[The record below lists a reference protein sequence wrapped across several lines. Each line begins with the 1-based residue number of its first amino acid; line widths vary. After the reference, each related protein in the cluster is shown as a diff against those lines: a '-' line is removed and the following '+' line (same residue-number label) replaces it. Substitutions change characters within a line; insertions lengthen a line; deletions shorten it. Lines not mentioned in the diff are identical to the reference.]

1 MLKLSIL
8 NERNSNDNEHLTQQ
22 QQQKY
27 STGNDSSAYIFVP
40 SSLRRLN
47 SNGCQKERKEL
58 HFLGYSS
65 RQNRKKDIKP
75 ETISPK
81 IKKPKEKKDQKM
93 KRKMIGKKPKK
104 KNDKKRVKRKRNE
117 ELEEFQEK
125 FILSCLQ
132 LVWLLSSIEFEFHA
146 TRLLPSILTWII
158 TPRWTSMVK
167 ICHEFPTVPATKIS
181 LQIIFELPTH
191 FVSVSILCSIINFLP
206 ELFFLPTIP
215 NPSTILAQFFIS
227 RKLSRDFEKEQIRSN
242 G

>member
-1 MLKLSIL
+1 
-8 NERNSNDNEHLTQQ
+8 
-22 QQQKY
+22 
-27 STGNDSSAYIFVP
+27 
-40 SSLRRLN
+40 
-47 SNGCQKERKEL
+47 
-58 HFLGYSS
+58 
-65 RQNRKKDIKP
+65 
-75 ETISPK
+75 
-81 IKKPKEKKDQKM
+81 M
-93 KRKMIGKKPKK
+93 KRKMIRKKQNKK

-167 ICHEFPTVPATKIS
+167 ICHEFPIVPATKIS

-191 FVSVSILCSIINFLP
+191 FVSVSILCSITNFLP

-227 RKLSRDFEKEQIRSN
+227 RKLSRDFEKEQIRFKWLNQNNVMNEFFQNIIAIFVVRSN
-242 G
+242 WLRIPICLISSFFPSEGIDRFRVRYNVNEILT